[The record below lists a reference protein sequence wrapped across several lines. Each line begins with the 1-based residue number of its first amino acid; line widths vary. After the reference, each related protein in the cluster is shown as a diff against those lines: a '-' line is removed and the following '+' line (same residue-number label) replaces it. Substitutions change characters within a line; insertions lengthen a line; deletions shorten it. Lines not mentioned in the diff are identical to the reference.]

1 MGGLKL
7 WGRRNSINVQKVCWM
22 LAELALPHERI
33 DAGMAHGV
41 VGEEWYRHLNPN
53 RLVPTLQDDETVLW
67 ESNAIVRYLA
77 TKYAPGVWIPEDA
90 AGRAGVEQW
99 MDWQQTTLMPG
110 ALSPLFLG
118 LVRVPPDQRNAT
130 ELTASAKATEAAMRI
145 LDRHLDGRAYMLH
158 ERPTAA
164 DIAIGA
170 AVHRWHALPVA
181 RPPLPALWAY
191 YQRLTWRP
199 AFVANVMLP
208 LT

>member
-1 MGGLKL
+1 MSRLKL

-22 LAELALPHERI
+22 LAELDLEHERI

-41 VGEEWYRHLNPN
+41 VGEDWYARLNPN
-53 RLVPTLQDDETVLW
+53 RLVPTLEDGDTVLW

-77 TKYAPGVWIPEDA
+77 AKYAPGRWMPEDA

-118 LVRVPPDQRNAT
+118 LVRVPPDKRNAA
-130 ELTASAKATEAAMRI
+130 ELATSAAATEAAMRI
-145 LDRHLDGRAYMLH
+145 LDRHLEGRAYMLRD
-158 ERPTAA
+158 RPTTA

-170 AVHRWHALPVA
+170 AVHRWQVLPVA
-181 RPPLPALWAY
+181 RPPLAALWAY
-191 YQRLTWRP
+191 YQRLTRRP